1 VNERCKRICEKWERI
16 GKMNKRRRKD
26 LDEDERIIE
35 KIEIMNMEFDKS
47 DEKLKKWMDGKREEI
62 VEMLIVKKMEE
73 IKGMIDENRKLKE
86 KMGEEDK
93 E

>member
-1 VNERCKRICEKWERI
+1 
-16 GKMNKRRRKD
+16 MNKRRRKD